1 MSEELKATD
10 VEIELSDAELARVYG
25 GEVEQEEPCAEEP
38 IPADA
43 QVM

>member
-25 GEVEQEEPCAEEP
+25 GEVEPEPCAEEP